1 MEQMVIL
8 RKQLAIFTAK
18 GVVASKLRSIKVG
31 KVARL
36 LLFSGKA
43 E

>member
-1 MEQMVIL
+1 MVVL
-8 RKQLAIFTAK
+8 RKQLAVLTA
-18 GVVASKLRSIKVG
+18 GRVVASRLRFIKVG

-36 LLFSGKA
+36 SLFSRKA